1 MFKLYFTYNGKD
13 IAVTD
18 CYGFF
23 LSTGKRKLYVKRM
36 ENGHIVTHSYFTKLI
51 ENFMFSF

>member
-36 ENGHIVTHSYFTKLI
+36 ENGHIVTHSYFTELI